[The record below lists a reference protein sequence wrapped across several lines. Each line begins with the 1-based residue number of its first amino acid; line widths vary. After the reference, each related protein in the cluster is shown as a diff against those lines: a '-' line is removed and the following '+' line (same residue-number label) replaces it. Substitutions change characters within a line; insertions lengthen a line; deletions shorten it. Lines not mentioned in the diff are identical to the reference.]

1 MADQVAPTLIYMGHT
16 DVAVAGTQLI
26 LGAAAVIR
34 SVIIRANATNTQ
46 NIYVGAAAVSA
57 VNGYILAP
65 GESMALAIADR
76 ATVWLDADVGGEG
89 VSYLAVA

>member
-1 MADQVAPTLIYMGHT
+1 MADQVAPTLIYSGHT
-16 DVAVAGTQLI
+16 DVAVAGTQVT

-46 NIYVGAAAVSA
+46 NIYVGPAAVAAAT
-57 VNGYILAP
+57 GYILAP
-65 GESMALAIADR
+65 GESMAIAIAAR
-76 ATVWLDADVGGEG
+76 GTVWIDADVNGEG